1 MKKFFPLLLVF
12 VLLFSL
18 SACGDEPQYDY
29 DSAETQEQEVDY
41 PENENFYFGR
51 GEIITPSGGSD
62 VLIEYAEP
70 IDCTKEALASWYKQD
85 VAGTDFAYAILVYDD
100 EENRG
105 VYAADGVISRD
116 VVIEDLSYTG
126 DTDKTDVFVYNNGKL
141 EKQ

>member
-1 MKKFFPLLLVF
+1 MKKFLPILLVF
-12 VLLFSL
+12 ALLFSL

-85 VAGTDFAYAILVYDD
+85 VQGAGYAYALIIYTGGDC
-100 EENRG
+100 RG
-105 VYAADGVISRD
+105 VYASPEGVIQTD
-116 VVIEDLSYTG
+116 VVIEDDSFV
-126 DTDKTDVFVYNNGKL
+126 DSTDKTIVYVYKNGKL
-141 EKQ
+141 E